1 MRFVFDTNVL
11 ASTLLLPNSKPRQA
25 LVLALRQGKVLLSLA
40 TLAELYEVLSRKQF
54 RRYVDEED
62 VRTFVSAL
70 TRDAQWVD
78 VDVRIAA
85 CRDAKDNKF
94 LELAVSGQATHI
106 VTVDSDLLALNP
118 FQGIRII
125 SPGELLK
132 L

>member
-1 MRFVFDTNVL
+1 LRFVFDTNVL